1 MRFFIIIIILLF
13 LTYIAITVYSS
24 IEARMLCISH
34 VFLRRSKSKKN
45 DLSVIK
51 KQKDAFEKNFD
62 PATVKDSKNT
72 KFLFFSDLHA
82 EYCFIP
88 VEKVIDTIKKA
99 NVDAVIFGGDICN
112 DPLTYKKGI
121 TYLNAVKRTCDE
133 LNIPFLGVNGNHDIY
148 LSEEQ
153 MKEAL
158 FTDLRKTTVIVKD
171 VLISGV
177 NDTGKFNRIWDDNP
191 VKDTNGMTHLL
202 VSHNPD
208 WLIEAAERKQL
219 DNIDHM
225 ISGHIH
231 GGQFCFPFR
240 IEINAIRKDKLPR
253 RKVIDGVFDGG
264 GITFFISRG
273 LGCVLI
279 PFRFLAKPEISVI
292 EIEK

>member
-13 LTYIAITVYSS
+13 LAYIAITVYSS

-34 VFLRRSKSKKN
+34 VFLRKSRSKKN

-51 KQKDAFEKNFD
+51 KQKDAFIKNFD
-62 PATVKDSKNT
+62 PSTVKDSNNT
-72 KFLFFSDLHA
+72 KILFFSDLHA

-112 DPLTYKKGI
+112 DPLNYKKGI
-121 TYLNAVKRTCDE
+121 AYLNAIKNTCDE
-133 LNIPFLGVNGNHDIY
+133 LNIPFLGVNGNHDIF
-148 LSEEQ
+148 LTEDQ
-153 MKEAL
+153 IKEAL
-158 FTDLRKTTVIVKD
+158 FTDLRKTTVTVKD

-177 NDTGKFNRIWDDNP
+177 NDTGKHNRVWDDNP

-208 WLIEAAERKQL
+208 WLIEASDRKQL

-240 IEINAIRKDKLPR
+240 IEIKAIRKDKLPR

-273 LGCVLI
+273 IGCVLI